1 MHSDE
6 SAPHPAVP
14 PAPWTIP
21 RGLIAL
27 PATTYIGAP
36 TPSGR
41 DRSRMTKT
49 TDHLI
54 AEIDSGSIVTH
65 DTLRREK

>member
-36 TPSGR
+36 TPGGR

-49 TDHLI
+49 ADHK
-54 AEIDSGSIVTH
+54 IDSESIVTR